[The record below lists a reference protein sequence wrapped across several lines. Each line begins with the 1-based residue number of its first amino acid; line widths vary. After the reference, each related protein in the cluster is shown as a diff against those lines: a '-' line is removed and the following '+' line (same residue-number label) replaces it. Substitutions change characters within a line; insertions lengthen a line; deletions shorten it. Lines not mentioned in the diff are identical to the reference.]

1 MKLSFVPAN
10 FNPPIFLKTPNFILR
25 SLKTTDCQKDFEAVK
40 NSLDYRGGEDLKV
53 KRLSY
58 KQNLTN
64 LQRGTVFI
72 VAGVLVVLD
81 ALNLLSQTVHFM
93 FIIAGI
99 GLIIYGLSLTN
110 VWEKIQRK

>member
-1 MKLSFVPAN
+1 MKV
-10 FNPPIFLKTPNFILR
+10 
-25 SLKTTDCQKDFEAVK
+25 FE
-40 NSLDYRGGEDLKV
+40 
-53 KRLSY
+53 
-58 KQNLTN
+58 NLTD

-72 VAGVLVVLD
+72 VGGVLVILD

-93 FIIAGI
+93 FILAGL